1 MAVSVIGIGAS
12 LLSSSVTAGAI
23 GAGFSV
29 ATSYI
34 AGGLVGT
41 IVAGGLSGLVSKNQ
55 QDDTSQ
61 IAEQQASAL
70 VNKSSNNAPLPVIYG
85 LRKVGG
91 TRVFIETS
99 GTDNEFLHVV
109 ITMSEGEIN
118 SFENVYL
125 NNIISTDSR
134 FNGVSNC

>member
-12 LLSSSVTAGAI
+12 LLSSAVTSAAVTAGY
-23 GAGFSV
+23 GV

-41 IVAGGLSGLVSKNQ
+41 IVAGGLSGLVSKNE
-55 QDDTSQ
+55 QDNTSQ

-85 LRKVGG
+85 LRKLVEQESLLKQVAMIMSSFMLLLLCQKAKL
-91 TRVFIETS
+91 THLRMFI
-99 GTDNEFLHVV
+99 
-109 ITMSEGEIN
+109 
-118 SFENVYL
+118 
-125 NNIISTDSR
+125 
-134 FNGVSNC
+134 